1 MHALTTT
8 ILAETE
14 HAMELAAPLWVF
26 PAVAGGRVPRARVV
40 MFSFRDVANRH
51 SEKWGKPPVA
61 EQGHGTADSTH

>member
-1 MHALTTT
+1 MHPLTIA

-26 PAVAGGRVPRARVV
+26 PAVAAVAFLALGVV
-40 MFSFRDVANRH
+40 MFSFRDVSNRH
-51 SEKWGKPPVA
+51 SDKWGKPPVA